1 MKQDKIKADV
11 DFLQERSIIKIRD
24 NIFIKERVKT

>member
-11 DFLQERSIIKIRD
+11 DFLQERSIIKVRD
-24 NIFIKERVKT
+24 NIFIKERVET